1 MNPLLISG
9 FGTNISVDKRRL
21 IIQNKLENQRYE
33 YYPHQIKH
41 DSVIVDGHSGSISFE
56 AMRWL
61 VKHNIP
67 IAMLNWNGNLLSVTL
82 PKETVSSKLRL
93 KQYKIYQDGKRRY
106 SIAYPLVKEKVNQS
120 INLLNE
126 LSKYYKEIDVS
137 TIRTESEREGIFK
150 LKITYDYH
158 NLMMYE
164 GRIADIYWSQILNA
178 FNNLCPEFKFVSR
191 NNTLNSHNRNASD
204 EINALLNYG
213 YAVLES
219 EVRKDLNSI
228 GLDPSISFLHELSN
242 SRASLVYDI
251 QELYRWLVDLSVI
264 QLLEEK
270 RLQKADFIVTE
281 NYNIRLRETT
291 AKALIEKIKLNFNAR
306 ALYNGKY
313 YCYQNI
319 LYENVRLL
327 ANYIIGK
334 SGKLQFNIPEFKI
347 KREDNTGIRN
357 KVLNLTP
364 EDRKTL
370 GINKST
376 LWYMQKHIKEGRKIK
391 VYGKV
396 MGKLN
401 GEN

>member
-21 IIQNKLENQRYE
+21 IVQNKLDNERYE

-41 DSVIVDGHSGSISFE
+41 DSVIVDGHTGSISFE

-82 PKETVSSKLRL
+82 PKETVSSRLRL
-93 KQYKIYQDGKRRY
+93 RQYEIYQNDEKRY
-106 SIAYPLVKEKVNQS
+106 GIAYPIVKEKVKQS

-126 LSKYYKEIDVS
+126 LSKYYKEIDAN
-137 TIRTESEREGIFK
+137 TINSESNKEAMFK
-150 LKITYDYH
+150 LKTTYDYR

-164 GRIADIYWSQILNA
+164 SRIADIYWSQILKV
-178 FNNLCPEFKFVSR
+178 FNKLCPEFNFVSR

-204 EINALLNYG
+204 EVNALLNYG

-242 SRASLVYDI
+242 SRASLVYDV

-270 RLQKADFIVTE
+270 KLKKTDFIVTE
-281 NYNIRLRETT
+281 SYNIRLRENT
-291 AKALIEKIKLNFNAR
+291 AKALIEKIRLNFNAR
-306 ALYNGKY
+306 AVYNGKY
-313 YCYQNI
+313 YSYQNI
-319 LYENVRLL
+319 LYENIRLL
-327 ANYIIGK
+327 ANYIMGK
-334 SGKLQFNIPEFKI
+334 SGKLQFNVPEFVI
-347 KREDNTGIRN
+347 KREDNTDIRS
-357 KVLNLTP
+357 KVLSLTP
-364 EDRKTL
+364 KNCKTL

-376 LWYMQKHIKEGRKIK
+376 LWYMQKHIREGKKVKI
-391 VYGKV
+391 YGKIV
-396 MGKLN
+396 SKIR
-401 GEN
+401 

>member
-21 IIQNKLENQRYE
+21 IIQNKLDNQRYE

-41 DSVIVDGHSGSISFE
+41 DSVIVDGHTGSISFE

-93 KQYKIYQDGKRRY
+93 RQYEIYQDEERRY
-106 SIAYPLVKEKVNQS
+106 GIAYPIVKEKVKQS

-126 LSKYYKEIDVS
+126 LSKYYKEIDAD
-137 TIRTESEREGIFK
+137 TISSESSKESMFK
-150 LKITYDYH
+150 LKTTYDYRY
-158 NLMMYE
+158 LMMYE
-164 GRIADIYWSQILNA
+164 GRIADIYWSQILKA
-178 FNNLCPEFKFVSR
+178 FNKLCPEFKFVSR

-204 EINALLNYG
+204 EVNALLNYG

-264 QLLEEK
+264 QLLEERK
-270 RLQKADFIVTE
+270 LKKADFIVTE

-291 AKALIEKIKLNFNAR
+291 AKALIEKIRLNFNAR

-313 YCYQNI
+313 YSYQNI

-327 ANYIIGK
+327 ANCIIGK
-334 SGKLQFNIPEFKI
+334 SGKLQFSVPEFKI
-347 KREDNTGIRN
+347 KREDNADIRS
-357 KVLNLTP
+357 KVLSLTP
-364 EDRKTL
+364 QDRKKL

-376 LWYMQKHIKEGRKIK
+376 LWYMQKHIKEGKRIK

-396 MGKLN
+396 MGKIR
-401 GEN
+401 

>member
-1 MNPLLISG
+1 MNPLLIAG

-21 IIQNKLENQRYE
+21 VIQNKLDNQRYE

-41 DSVIVDGHSGSISFE
+41 DSVIVEGHTGSISFE

-82 PKETVSSKLRL
+82 PKETLSSKLRL
-93 KQYKIYQDGKRRY
+93 KQYEIYQNEQRRY
-106 SIAYPLVKEKVNQS
+106 GIAYPIVKEKVKQS

-126 LSKYYKEIDVS
+126 LSKYYKEIDVN
-137 TIRTESEREGIFK
+137 TISSESNKESMFK
-150 LKITYDYH
+150 LKTTYDYR

-164 GRIADIYWSQILNA
+164 GRIADIYWVTLSKVFTTLS
-178 FNNLCPEFKFVSR
+178 PEFNFKSR
-191 NNTLNSHNRNASD
+191 RGKTSSWNTNASD
-204 EINALLNYG
+204 EVNALLNYG

-270 RLQKADFIVTE
+270 KLKKADFIVTE
-281 NYNIRLRETT
+281 NYNIRLRENT

-313 YCYQNI
+313 YSYQNI

-327 ANYIIGK
+327 ANYIMGK
-334 SGKLQFNIPEFKI
+334 SGKLQFNVPKFVI
-347 KREDNTGIRN
+347 KREDNTDIRS
-357 KVLNLTP
+357 KVLSLTP
-364 EDRKTL
+364 EDRKRL

-376 LWYMQKHIKEGRKIK
+376 LWYMQKHVREGKRVK

-396 MGKLN
+396 LN
-401 GEN
+401 KITD

>member
-21 IIQNKLENQRYE
+21 IIQNKLDNERYE

-41 DSVIVDGHSGSISFE
+41 DSVIVDGHTGSISFE

-61 VKHNIP
+61 VKHNIT
-67 IAMLNWNGNLLSVTL
+67 IAMLNWNSNLLSVTL

-93 KQYKIYQDGKRRY
+93 RQYEIYQDEKRRY
-106 SIAYPLVKEKVNQS
+106 GVAYPIIKEKVKQS

-126 LSKYYKEIDVS
+126 LSKYYREIDVN
-137 TIRTESEREGIFK
+137 TISSESDKESMFK
-150 LKITYDYH
+150 LETTYEYR

-164 GRIADIYWSQILNA
+164 GRIADIYWVTLSKVFTTLN
-178 FNNLCPEFKFVSR
+178 PEFNFKSR
-191 NNTLNSHNRNASD
+191 RGKTSSWNMNASD

-242 SRASLVYDI
+242 SRASLVYDV

-270 RLQKADFIVTE
+270 RLKKADFIVTE
-281 NYNIRLRETT
+281 NYNIRLRDNT
-291 AKALIEKIKLNFNAR
+291 AKALIEKIRLNFNAR
-306 ALYNGKY
+306 AFYNGKY
-313 YCYQNI
+313 YSYQNI

-334 SGKLQFNIPEFKI
+334 SGKLQFNVPEFRI
-347 KREDNTGIRN
+347 KREDNTDIRS
-357 KVLNLTP
+357 KVLSLTP
-364 EDRKTL
+364 EDRKKL

-376 LWYMQKHIKEGRKIK
+376 LWYMQKHIKEGKRIK

-396 MGKLN
+396 MGKIK
-401 GEN
+401 